1 MELAGIL
8 PTFGN
13 LAFTLAAFVV
23 ALSVIVAIHEY
34 GHYIVGRWSGI
45 HAEVFSLGFGP
56 VVWSRNDKHGTKWQ
70 LAALPF
76 GGYVKFLGDSSA
88 ASGKDGEVIS
98 SLSKDELRRTMHGAP
113 LWARAATVLAGPVF
127 NFILSIVIFTG
138 LALAVGVASYPPVI
152 ESVYQ
157 LPSDEFDV
165 RAGDRVIA
173 INGMAITEPGD
184 FVSVSDA
191 LPITSTLDYT
201 VLRDGDELI
210 VKGPPLSPTR
220 VSHVTPGW
228 AAEKAGVL
236 EGDVIMAIGG
246 QPVFEFGQMIPIIN
260 GTKGEATTYS
270 IWRDGAISEIS
281 ISANKRDLPKA
292 DNSFE
297 TRYIIGVSGGLFYE
311 PAAESI
317 GFGKAIM
324 NGGTRTWGVVTQ
336 SLSGLYH
343 MVTGAISSCN
353 MSGPIGIAKV
363 SGQMASQG
371 GQSFIFFIAL
381 LSTAVGLLNL
391 FPIPVLD
398 GGHLVFFAYEAVVG
412 KPPSDKALH
421 IMMTTGLV
429 MILSLMVFAVSNDLF
444 CP

>member
-8 PTFGN
+8 SSFGN
-13 LAFTLAAFVV
+13 FAFILVAFVV
-23 ALSVIVAIHEY
+23 ALSVIVTIHEY
-34 GHYIVGRWSGI
+34 GHYIVARWSGI

-56 VVWSRNDKHGTKWQ
+56 VVWSRVDKRGTKWQ

-88 ASGKDGEVIS
+88 ASGKDGEMIS
-98 SLSKDELRRTMHGAP
+98 TLSKAELRRTMHGAP

-157 LPSDEFDV
+157 LPSDEFEV
-165 RAGDRVIA
+165 RAGDQVIA
-173 INGMAITEPGD
+173 INGMSITDPDD
-184 FVSVSDA
+184 FSTVSDA
-191 LPITSTLDYT
+191 LPITPTLEYT
-201 VLRDGDELI
+201 VMRDGAEVT

-220 VSHVTPGW
+220 VAHVTPGW
-228 AAEKAGVL
+228 AAEKAGL
-236 EGDVIMAIGG
+236 LDGDVIMEIGG

-260 GTKGEATTYS
+260 DTKGEATKYS
-270 IWRDGAISEIS
+270 IWRDGEISEIT
-281 ISANKRDLPKA
+281 ISADKRDLPKA

-297 TRYIIGVSGGLFYE
+297 TRYIIGVSGGLFYK
-311 PAAESI
+311 PAAESV
-317 GFGKAIM
+317 GFGAAISS
-324 NGGTRTWGVVTQ
+324 GGKRTWGLVTQ
-336 SLSGLYH
+336 TFSGLYH
-343 MVTGAISSCN
+343 MITGRISSCN
-353 MSGPIGIAKV
+353 LSGPLGIAKA

-371 GQSFIFFIAL
+371 GQSFIFFIAF

-398 GGHLVFFAYEAVVG
+398 GGHLVFFAYEALAG
-412 KPPSDKALH
+412 KPPNDKALN
-421 IMMTTGLV
+421 IMMTIGLV
-429 MILSLMVFAVSNDLF
+429 LILSLMAFGLLNDLF
-444 CP
+444 CS

>member
-8 PTFGN
+8 PSFGN
-13 LAFTLAAFVV
+13 FAFTIAAFVV

-56 VVWSRNDKHGTKWQ
+56 VIWSRNDKHGTKWQ

-98 SLSKDELRRTMHGAP
+98 TMSEAELRRTMHGAP
-113 LWARAATVLAGPVF
+113 LWARFATVLAGPVF
-127 NFILSIVIFTG
+127 NFILSIIVFAG
-138 LALAVGVASYPPVI
+138 LALAAGIASYPPVI
-152 ESVYQ
+152 QSTFQ
-157 LPSDEFDV
+157 LPSDEYEV
-165 RAGDRVIA
+165 RAGDQMIA
-173 INGMAITEPGD
+173 INGMSITNPDD
-184 FVSVSDA
+184 FAKVSKA
-191 LPITSTLDYT
+191 LPTSPTLEYT
-201 VLRDGDELI
+201 VLRDGTETT
-210 VKGPPLSPTR
+210 VTGPPLSPTR
-220 VSHVTPGW
+220 VAHVTPGW
-228 AAEKAGVL
+228 AAEAAGLL
-236 EGDVIMAIGG
+236 EGDVIMAIGD

-260 GTKGEATTYS
+260 NTKGVATKYS
-270 IWRDGAISEIS
+270 IWRDGELTDIT
-281 ISANKRDLPKA
+281 ISADKRDLPKS
-292 DNSFE
+292 DNSFD
-297 TRYIIGVSGGLFYE
+297 TRYIIGVSGGLFYT
-311 PAAESI
+311 PGVESTGITDAVVI
-317 GFGKAIM
+317 GGK
-324 NGGTRTWGVVTQ
+324 RTWGIVTQ
-336 SLSGLYH
+336 SISGLYH

-371 GQSFIFFIAL
+371 AQSFIFFIAL

-398 GGHLVFFAYEAVVG
+398 GGHLVFFAYEAITG

-421 IMMTTGLV
+421 IMMTTGLAL
-429 MILSLMVFAVSNDLF
+429 ILSLMVFAVSNDLF

>member
-8 PTFGN
+8 PSFGN
-13 LAFTLAAFVV
+13 FAFTLIAFVV

-56 VVWSRNDKHGTKWQ
+56 VLWSRVDKHGTQWQ
-70 LAALPF
+70 VAALPF
-76 GGYVKFLGDSSA
+76 GGFVKFLGDSSA

-98 SLSKDELRRTMHGAP
+98 TMSETELRRTMHGAP
-113 LWARAATVLAGPVF
+113 LWARSLTVLAGPVF
-127 NFILSIVIFTG
+127 NFILTLVVFTG
-138 LALAVGVASYPPVI
+138 LALFSGVASYPPVI
-152 ESVYQ
+152 DALHA
-157 LPSDEFDV
+157 LPSEEYTIEV
-165 RAGDRVIA
+165 GDQMIA
-173 INGMAITEPGD
+173 INGVSIADPDD
-184 FVSVSDA
+184 FSKVVEA
-191 LPITSTLDYT
+191 LPITPTLEYT
-201 VLRDGDELI
+201 VVRSGSEVI
-210 VKGPPLSPTR
+210 VTGPPLSPTR

-228 AAEKAGVL
+228 AAEAAGLL
-236 EGDVIMAIGG
+236 EGDVILSIGAA
-246 QPVFEFGQMIPIIN
+246 PVFEFGQMIPIIN
-260 GTKGEATTYS
+260 GTKGEATEYN
-270 IWRDGAISEIS
+270 IWRDGEILQ
-281 ISANKRDLPKA
+281 ITVSAQKRDLPKA
-292 DNSFE
+292 DNSFD
-297 TRYIIGVSGGLFYE
+297 TRYIIGVSGGLFYT
-311 PAAESI
+311 PAVEST
-317 GFGKAIM
+317 GFVDAVSY
-324 NGGTRTWGVVTQ
+324 GGERTWGVITQ

-371 GQSFIFFIAL
+371 VESFIFFIAL
-381 LSTAVGLLNL
+381 LSAAVGLLNL

-398 GGHLVFFAYEAVVG
+398 GGHLVFFAYEAVTG

-429 MILSLMVFAVSNDLF
+429 LILSLMVFAVTNDLF